1 MKKSVGDVGDESD
14 DSETSNI
21 DFLFQNVNKLNII
34 ATDNCPNLLLAFFK
48 DEVNSE
54 AVPTLKMKLL
64 AKIFNRIKSL
74 NIFAKGSIV
83 DVCQDFDYTSEYV
96 HTKNEQMFLI
106 FSAKMKAEHSDTNHL
121 MKSQDKNKSIN
132 ILLPEITA
140 F

>member
-1 MKKSVGDVGDESD
+1 
-14 DSETSNI
+14 
-21 DFLFQNVNKLNII
+21 
-34 ATDNCPNLLLAFFK
+34 
-48 DEVNSE
+48 
-54 AVPTLKMKLL
+54 MKLL

-106 FSAKMKAEHSDTNHL
+106 FSAKMKAEHSHTNHL